1 MAKTFWSS
9 PNIFGPSQNN
19 SHCLYILHLCMLA
32 KIIWMHNGKMNAI
45 TFRQLTSGF
54 WLFNSCQNRFATAQI
69 FLNLA
74 KINLVLHKLQYCYI
88 YPFQLAKIVRMHNG
102 KMNAIMLAIV
112 EMEAAFATLASKDTN
127 VKWNVR
133 PTIQPSTPLS
143 FTQNQGIKNMLKS
156 YLNFI

>member
-1 MAKTFWSS
+1 MSKSFCY
-9 PNIFGPSQNN
+9 N
-19 SHCLYILHLCMLA
+19 SKILD
-32 KIIWMHNGKMNAI
+32 
-45 TFRQLTSGF
+45 
-54 WLFNSCQNRFATAQI
+54 
-69 FLNLA
+69 LA

-133 PTIQPSTPLS
+133 PTIQPPTPLS
-143 FTQNQGIKNMLKS
+143 FRGHTLITLACFCLFMTN
-156 YLNFI
+156 